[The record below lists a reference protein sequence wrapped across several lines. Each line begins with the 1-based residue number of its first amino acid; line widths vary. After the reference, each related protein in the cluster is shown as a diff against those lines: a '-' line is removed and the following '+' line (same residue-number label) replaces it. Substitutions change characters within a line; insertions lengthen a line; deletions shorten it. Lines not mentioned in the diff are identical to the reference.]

1 MKNFELNRFNK
12 VVVRDLHNTYSLFG
26 MSMLIIM
33 LIPAFV
39 WIMGLAV
46 QDDVVEVW
54 TRRNFISMAVYLTA
68 AISSMKIYNSC
79 NLVGKG
85 NYFAMLPASLCE
97 KFSSM
102 MLYCFV
108 VSPLVVFV
116 GSVAVDTI
124 LTLLPFGPYKEYL
137 WQIPDWLRNVN
148 TLDGNISGFGYFV
161 LMAIKIFGVASL
173 FMLAN
178 TIFKKN
184 KFIKTILWLMVIV
197 FALILIIAPIMN
209 HIDWP
214 NYWDLVIKIGEWLKI
229 KSQEQLAH
237 LFYWSQIFL
246 DTLLTF
252 IFSFITY
259 RRLKKMQY

>member
-1 MKNFELNRFNK
+1 MNIERFKK
-12 VVVRDLHNTYSLFG
+12 VVVRDFHNTYSLFG
-26 MSMLIIM
+26 LSMLIIM
-33 LIPAFV
+33 LTPVALWMLGLVFGEREMPSYLRMSMIEFV
-39 WIMGLAV
+39 V
-46 QDDVVEVW
+46 
-54 TRRNFISMAVYLTA
+54 FLTA

-97 KFSSM
+97 KFTSM
-102 MLYCFV
+102 VLYFFV
-108 VSPLVVFV
+108 VCPLVVFV

-124 LTLLPFGPYKEYL
+124 LTLLPFGPYKEFL
-137 WQIPDWLRNVN
+137 WQVPDWMRNVN

-184 KFIKTILWLMVIV
+184 KFIKTILWLMVIA

-237 LFYWSQIFL
+237 IFYWSQIFL
-246 DTLLTF
+246 DALLTF